1 MQRNSDGG
9 IYNKDE
15 DSFIIRKILGHL
27 MKVVGYQSR
36 SRISVGIISFYS
48 EQVNNF
54 KKLIKEMK
62 LDSHSILTIEIST
75 VDGFQGSEKDIII
88 LSCVRSNTNRGGE
101 FFIIYHLL

>member
-1 MQRNSDGG
+1 
-9 IYNKDE
+9 
-15 DSFIIRKILGHL
+15 

-75 VDGFQGSEKDIII
+75 VDGFQGSETDIII
-88 LSCVRSNTNRGGE
+88 LPCVRSNTNRGGE
-101 FFIIYHLL
+101 FFIIYHLV